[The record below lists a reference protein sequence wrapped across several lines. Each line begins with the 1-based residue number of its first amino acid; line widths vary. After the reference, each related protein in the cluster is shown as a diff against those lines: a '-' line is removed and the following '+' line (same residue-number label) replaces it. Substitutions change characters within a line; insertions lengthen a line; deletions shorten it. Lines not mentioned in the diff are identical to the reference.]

1 MTLFNLSSKLGK
13 KKKKLLGRGN
23 GSGHGT
29 FCCRGG
35 KGQSA
40 RSGGSIRPGFEGGQT
55 TMLRRMPKLRGFKN
69 PNHQEFQVVNV
80 GDLNVFDNN
89 TEVNLDSLF
98 AKKLVAKKSKPVKLL
113 GNGELEKTLTVTVS
127 KASASA
133 VEAIQAKKGKVILLP
148 SASFADKPKAEK
160 KSA

>member
-80 GDLNVFDNN
+80 GDLNIFDNN

-98 AKKLVAKKSKPVKLL
+98 AKKLVSKKNNPVKLL

-133 VEAIQAKKGKVILLP
+133 IEAIQAKKGKVILLP
-148 SASFADKPKAEK
+148 SKPPLEK
-160 KSA
+160 PAHNA

>member
-23 GSGHGT
+23 GSGRGT
-29 FCCRGG
+29 FCTRGG

-69 PNHQEFQVVNV
+69 PNHQEYQVVNV

-98 AKKLVAKKSKPVKLL
+98 AKKLVSKKNNPVKLL
-113 GNGELEKTLTVTVS
+113 GNGELEKTLTVTVN

-133 VEAIQAKKGKVILLP
+133 IEAIQAKKGKVVLLP
-148 SASFADKPKAEK
+148 SKKPLEK
-160 KSA
+160 PAHNA

>member
-40 RSGGSIRPGFEGGQT
+40 RSGGQIRPGFEGGQT

-80 GDLNVFDNN
+80 GDLNVFDDN

-98 AKKLVAKKSKPVKLL
+98 AKKLVSKKSKPVKLL
-113 GNGELEKTLTVTVS
+113 GNGELEKTLTITVS

-133 VEAIQAKKGKVILLP
+133 IEAIKAKIGKVIILP
-148 SASFADKPKAEK
+148 STSFADKPKAEK

>member
-1 MTLFNLSSKLGK
+1 MTLLKLSSKLGK
-13 KKKKLLGRGN
+13 KRRKLLGRGN
-23 GSGHGT
+23 GSGRGT
-29 FCCRGG
+29 FATRGG

-69 PNHQEFQVVNV
+69 PNHQIYQVVNV

-98 AKKLVAKKSKPVKLL
+98 AKNLVSKKNKPVKLL
-113 GNGELEKTLTVTVS
+113 ANGELEKTLTITVS

-133 VEAIQAKKGKVILLP
+133 IEAVKAKKGKVILL
-148 SASFADKPKAEK
+148 EK
-160 KSA
+160 TEQNA

>member
-80 GDLNVFDNN
+80 VDLNCFDNN
-89 TEVNLDSLF
+89 EEVTVEKLF
-98 AKKLVAKKSKPVKLL
+98 AKKLISKKNQPVKLL

-133 VEAIQAKKGKVILLP
+133 IEAIQAKKGKVILLP
-148 SASFADKPKAEK
+148 SKPPLEK
-160 KSA
+160 PAHNA

>member
-23 GSGHGT
+23 GSGRGT
-29 FCCRGG
+29 FCTRGG

-40 RSGGSIRPGFEGGQT
+40 RTGGNIRPGFEGGQT

-69 PNHQEFQVVNV
+69 PNHQEYQVVNV
-80 GDLNVFDNN
+80 VDLNIFDDN
-89 TEVNLDSLF
+89 TEVNLDTLF
-98 AKKLVAKKSKPVKLL
+98 AKKLVSKKNKPVKLL
-113 GNGELEKTLTVTVS
+113 GNGALEKTLTITVN

-133 VEAIQAKKGKVILLP
+133 IEAVQAKKGKVILLP
-148 SASFADKPKAEK
+148 APKFVNKPKGEK
-160 KSA
+160 VA